1 MSLTL
6 LTLICVGGVSAWY
19 NTSTLGNCVKD
30 KTWAPMESLDQVNG
44 LVYVLGTLSDLLTL
58 DPVRI

>member
-19 NTSTLGNCVKD
+19 NTSSLGNCVED
-30 KTWAPMESLDQVNG
+30 KPWAPMQSLDQVN
-44 LVYVLGTLSDLLTL
+44 VLRYKASCLTF
-58 DPVRI
+58 